1 MKPPDLDLR
10 VVLDV
15 APALICSG
23 RPHSGVDYVNR
34 RWLVEVGASLDALEG
49 WGWTNF
55 IHPDD
60 REEHLRRLHASVAS
74 GEPSDSEARVRG
86 ATGEYRRMRHHF
98 QPLRDERG
106 TVVRWTSLSI
116 DEEEPKRA
124 DVTLRSTER
133 ELRTILETIPAF
145 VWTARP
151 DGAIDFI
158 TGRLFAQTGL
168 RKDETLMWEWANV
181 LHPEDRER
189 IVQDW
194 RDAIAAGRAPDN
206 EMRVRGADGTYR
218 WFLTRAVPLRDDKGA
233 ILRWYGT
240 FTDIDARK
248 RAEQELQKL
257 KDQLQKE
264 NIALRDEVSQSSMF
278 EEIVGSS
285 APLRRVLVLV
295 SKVAGTDSTVLI
307 TGETGTGKELIA
319 RAIHK
324 KSPRASRPFVSVNCG
339 AVPPSL
345 ITSELFGHEKGAFTG
360 AAQRHLGRFELADG
374 GTMFLDE
381 VGELPYETQIAL
393 LRVLQERTFE
403 RVGGSRPVPVDVR
416 VIAATNRDLDNAIG
430 DGAFRS
436 DLYYRLSVFPIHV
449 PPLRD
454 RAEDIPLLVEYLTQR
469 YAAKAGKRI
478 TEVSRRTMELL
489 RSYDWPGNVR
499 ELQNVI
505 QRAVILSEGTLTVD
519 ETWFTRPASRA
530 PAGARRLG
538 RLSSRE
544 EKEWIESALARSRG
558 RVSGPDG
565 AAAALDIPRSTL
577 ESKIRSLRID
587 KHRFRTG

>member
-1 MKPPDLDLR
+1 MKEMKPPDQEL
-10 VVLDV
+10 
-15 APALICSG
+15 P
-23 RPHSGVDYVNR
+23 
-34 RWLVEVGASLDALEG
+34 
-49 WGWTNF
+49 
-55 IHPDD
+55 
-60 REEHLRRLHASVAS
+60 
-74 GEPSDSEARVRG
+74 
-86 ATGEYRRMRHHF
+86 
-98 QPLRDERG
+98 
-106 TVVRWTSLSI
+106 
-116 DEEEPKRA
+116 PK
-124 DVTLRSTER
+124 TER

-168 RKDETLMWEWANV
+168 REDETLMWEWANV

-189 IVQDW
+189 VVQDW
-194 RDAIAAGRAPDN
+194 RDAIAAGRAPDQ
-206 EMRVRGADGTYR
+206 EIRVRGADGTYR
-218 WFLTRAVPLRDDKGA
+218 WFLARAVALRDDKGA

-264 NIALRDEVSQSSMF
+264 NIALRDEVSQTSMF

-295 SKVAGTDSTVLI
+295 SKVASTDSTVLI

-319 RAIHK
+319 RAIHRR
-324 KSPRASRPFVSVNCG
+324 SPRASRPFVSVNFG
-339 AVPPSL
+339 AVPPTL
-345 ITSELFGHEKGAFTG
+345 ITSELFGYEKGAFTG

-374 GTMFLDE
+374 GTIFLDE
-381 VGELPYETQIAL
+381 VGELPQETQIAL
-393 LRVLQERTFE
+393 LRVLQERAFE
-403 RVGGSRPVPVDVR
+403 RVGGSQSIPVDVR
-416 VIAATNRDLDNAIG
+416 VIAATNRDLDKAIA

-478 TEVSRRTMELL
+478 TEVSRRTMDLL

-505 QRAVILSEGTLTVD
+505 QRAVILSEGTLAVD
-519 ETWFTRPASRA
+519 ETWFARPAARA
-530 PAGARRLG
+530 AGGARRLG

-565 AAAALDIPRSTL
+565 AAAALGIPRSTL
-577 ESKIRSLRID
+577 ESKIRSLHID
-587 KHRFRTG
+587 KHRFKTG